1 MSNINE
7 EALEKYEQ
15 VKLLLRRFIFL
26 NDKTPQKKNIWF
38 EKSEI
43 RKDSEYYKTII
54 QIIDSFLK
62 YCENF
67 KYIIEISK
75 TLELSEE
82 YFIEII
88 SGLLC
93 LGHKKESAIN
103 SPFVDSIKEFSLDE
117 RIQNSKYSSLIKDI
131 EYQNIDQ
138 DFLCDLNSLFS
149 LILNNGSEEN
159 IKILIKKLKKSEE
172 SKGQRIS
179 SVSTNFENNE
189 EESKCDIYNNKSE
202 EESLSTPNKQE
213 SPPKNFS
220 SIAQNPLLS
229 SSPEKNNSP
238 KLIEKSSS
246 AISDEIKPE
255 INEDNNK
262 TSEKRISIQNVQQRK
277 NDMIPENSSQSGP
290 KTSENNDFNNFKQ
303 DLSKL
308 NEKKLNNEIII
319 NKSPN
324 SFENFKKLLENNSN
338 NDKTEEKA
346 ENKEEIQLENK
357 INNVVLTI
365 FQRYNKYNILLQQK
379 SKFANSLKEYYL
391 IEKFRNEITEDK
403 AIIGKLEIQINEMK
417 SIIKYLL
424 PANIANIKRK
434 ILDIVNYSIFK
445 QNKDSFEID
454 ENYCPNKSFLDKIYD
469 KLINF
474 SKKDNLP
481 EDQKTKVKDRIVF
494 IDAQKNK
501 KNSSTTFP
509 YKCVDDD
516 LDDILKFFSFYKKE
530 LNNIVH
536 ISKDAMKYYLL
547 PFNKE
552 INQ

>member
-1 MSNINE
+1 MANS
-7 EALEKYEQ
+7 Q
-15 VKLLLRRFIFL
+15 
-26 NDKTPQKKNIWF
+26 
-38 EKSEI
+38 S
-43 RKDSEYYKTII
+43 SGYYKYT
-54 QIIDSFLK
+54 L
-62 YCENF
+62 
-67 KYIIEISK
+67 EISK

-103 SPFVDSIKEFSLDE
+103 SSFVDSIKEFSLDE

-189 EESKCDIYNNKSE
+189 EESKCDIYNNKRE

-229 SSPEKNNSP
+229 SSQEKNNRP

-246 AISDEIKPE
+246 AISDEIKAE

-262 TSEKRISIQNVQQRK
+262 TSEKRISIQKVQQRTK

-308 NEKKLNNEIII
+308 NEKKQNNEIII

-346 ENKEEIQLENK
+346 ENKEDFQLEN
-357 INNVVLTI
+357 
-365 FQRYNKYNILLQQK
+365 
-379 SKFANSLKEYYL
+379 
-391 IEKFRNEITEDK
+391 
-403 AIIGKLEIQINEMK
+403 
-417 SIIKYLL
+417 
-424 PANIANIKRK
+424 
-434 ILDIVNYSIFK
+434 
-445 QNKDSFEID
+445 
-454 ENYCPNKSFLDKIYD
+454 
-469 KLINF
+469 
-474 SKKDNLP
+474 
-481 EDQKTKVKDRIVF
+481 
-494 IDAQKNK
+494 
-501 KNSSTTFP
+501 
-509 YKCVDDD
+509 
-516 LDDILKFFSFYKKE
+516 
-530 LNNIVH
+530 
-536 ISKDAMKYYLL
+536 
-547 PFNKE
+547 
-552 INQ
+552 